1 MNNLGEAFTYVF
13 SDRDWPVKFLVGIL
27 FLFLSIIVV
36 GIPFVTGYF
45 LEIIRR
51 VARAEPPYLPD
62 WSNLGQLFGRGLVYI
77 VIVFIYA
84 LPGFLLTCLLGVIL
98 GVFSAL
104 LGSVGDGEPV
114 QTGSLVGTALSCLAF
129 PLGLFYTA
137 ILPIITIQYAV
148 TGEFG
153 AAFELGEMWNLVRA
167 NFGNYII
174 VILISWATSNLLAP
188 LGLVLCG
195 VGFLATGFYALV
207 VNGYLYGFFHRS
219 AHRPPAPPPMAV
231 PA

>member
-62 WSNLGQLFGRGLVYI
+62 WSNLGQLFGRGLVYL
-77 VIVFIYA
+77 VILLIYA
-84 LPGFLLTCLLGVIL
+84 LPGLLLACCFALAVGIP
-98 GVFSAL
+98 GAL
-104 LGSVGDGEPV
+104 LRTDGDPGLAA
-114 QTGSLVGTALSCLAF
+114 SLASTAVSCLAF
-129 PLGLFYTA
+129 PLGLVYTA
-137 ILPIITIQYAV
+137 VLPAVTIQCAV
-148 TGEFG
+148 TADFG
-153 AAFELGEMWNLVRA
+153 ATFRFREMWDLVRA
-167 NFGNYII
+167 NLGNYL
-174 VILISWATSNLLAP
+174 VVTILAWAVDNLVVP
-188 LGLVLCG
+188 LGLILCG
-195 VGFLATGFYALV
+195 VGVLATGFYALAV
-207 VNGYLYGFFHRS
+207 TAYLYGFFYRS